1 MYFPVLSFAMDF
13 KTETIFSSIVVV
25 NSGKSVGSGFAID
38 THRIVTNAHV
48 ITSPNVTIKTYTNDS
63 FPASIEY
70 KDDNLDIAVLSVK
83 AISFTPLSHANIENI
98 QVGDE
103 VYAVGTPNG
112 MTYSLTKG
120 IISAKDR
127 NISGL
132 NYFQTDAAVN
142 MGNSGGPLLNQFG
155 EVIGMNT
162 LKLEG
167 SEGISLALSI
177 AVVNEYINQP
187 EHSDQSENHE
197 KSPESNAAI
206 GSNVASNDAQPVLY
220 SVLLITLVLSIIA
233 NVFLVIR
240 NRILRNQLLLSGYNE
255 SSRTDFDIEIQG

>member
-1 MYFPVLSFAMDF
+1 
-13 KTETIFSSIVVV
+13 
-25 NSGKSVGSGFAID
+25 
-38 THRIVTNAHV
+38 
-48 ITSPNVTIKTYTNDS
+48 
-63 FPASIEY
+63 
-70 KDDNLDIAVLSVK
+70 
-83 AISFTPLSHANIENI
+83 
-98 QVGDE
+98 
-103 VYAVGTPNG
+103 